1 MPKGLPLRREV
12 FEMDQR
18 QNKTRKVNVVNP
30 DDYRSMYLDGS
41 YFREY
46 AERKGYVE
54 PRRDPQAERDDSE
67 DLTKSEKPKKNL
79 TLKSIFDH
87 PVLDTRLISRVDHRR
102 DRRTKNKK
110 GPQKQKEKW
119 STVDHF
125 LSTKKSRVD
134 QLLSAQK
141 VGFCFP
147 RRSPKVNTFFHYH

>member
-1 MPKGLPLRREV
+1 
-12 FEMDQR
+12 MDQR

-110 GPQKQKEKW
+110 GPQKQKEK
-119 STVDHF
+119 
-125 LSTKKSRVD
+125 
-134 QLLSAQK
+134 
-141 VGFCFP
+141 
-147 RRSPKVNTFFHYH
+147 